1 MFVCLSKR
9 AGVWMYLVIE
19 VRLCVFSST
28 TFLEKEKKEEKGRT
42 YMYNVYVDF
51 RAYLY
56 HQQISM
62 FILTLLNNLFR
73 KWVKKTEKI
82 HGLPLPISNSFPSP
96 SPPSLALS
104 FFRIFYGSGWAACH
118 AERGLWLSYFH
129 HYKATLAVHCP
140 RIQTTLHDKHT
151 CIYIF
156 FSFPQ
161 ICFNPF
167 RSPTLSCNCSS
178 LRL

>member
-1 MFVCLSKR
+1 
-9 AGVWMYLVIE
+9 MYLVIE

-96 SPPSLALS
+96 SPPFPCSLFFPNLLWVGMSGLPCGKGSVAFIFSPLQSYTRGALS
-104 FFRIFYGSGWAACH
+104 
-118 AERGLWLSYFH
+118 
-129 HYKATLAVHCP
+129 P
-140 RIQTTLHDKHT
+140 
-151 CIYIF
+151 
-156 FSFPQ
+156 
-161 ICFNPF
+161 NP
-167 RSPTLSCNCSS
+167 NHIA
-178 LRL
+178 

>member
-1 MFVCLSKR
+1 
-9 AGVWMYLVIE
+9 MYLVIE

-73 KWVKKTEKI
+73 KWVKKTKDTR
-82 HGLPLPISNSFPSP
+82 
-96 SPPSLALS
+96 PPPAHL
-104 FFRIFYGSGWAACH
+104 
-118 AERGLWLSYFH
+118 
-129 HYKATLAVHCP
+129 
-140 RIQTTLHDKHT
+140 
-151 CIYIF
+151 
-156 FSFPQ
+156 
-161 ICFNPF
+161 
-167 RSPTLSCNCSS
+167 
-178 LRL
+178 